1 MPASEITHK
10 GRIVE
15 VTPVFTTVEI
25 ISESACSACH
35 AKSLCG
41 LGESVK
47 KEIQVPTRGWDNYA
61 PGDEVTVALKATMGH
76 KAVWVAYMIPL
87 VILLAVLLVLSGLGV
102 SELTAGLSAIGAV
115 AVYYILIRI
124 FRDRLRNEYIFNIT
138 K

>member
-102 SELTAGLSAIGAV
+102 AELTAGLSAIGAV